1 MSTGFL
7 QQPWS
12 LWAIV
17 VPMSAA
23 SLAFLLPRFALRI
36 GLLAAFLMPLPVLG
50 ALLQAHAFGSVVYS
64 LGGWQAP
71 LGITLRLDGPAA
83 VLLAVTALVG
93 LVISLYAGGYFSS
106 ALNEDGKSRYFW
118 PLWLFLW
125 GSFNALFISRDLF
138 NLYVTLEL
146 ITLSSVALTAL
157 TGGTAAL
164 TAAMR
169 YLLSGLL
176 GSLAYLLGVALLYG
190 AYGTVDLTLLGEL
203 ISDNGLSRVALALM
217 VSGLLLKTALFPLH
231 FWLPPAHS
239 MAPAPVSALLSALV
253 VKASYLILLRLW
265 YEVFPAVTTFGMA
278 QLLGALGA
286 AAILWGSLMALRQ
299 ERLKLLVAYSTVAQL
314 GYLFLLFPLAQ
325 GEAVATAWA
334 GAIFF
339 VLAHA
344 CGKAAMF
351 LMAGTIH
358 HTAGHDR
365 IAHLAGAGG
374 PLGVQVVVFALA
386 AVTIIGLPPSGGFM
400 AKWLLLNAAI
410 VTGQWWYLVV
420 MALGSLLAGA
430 YVVRVLAWAFLG
442 VQRDSYPHQ
451 PWVMKWPPLVLA
463 LTALLLGLA
472 AYEPVLM
479 ALTAAPVDGVV
490 LQGVKP

>member
-1 MSTGFL
+1 MSGFL
-7 QQPWS
+7 AQPWG
-12 LWAIV
+12 LWAV
-17 VPMSAA
+17 VLPMAA
-23 SLAFLLPRFALRI
+23 ACVAFLAPRLALRS
-36 GLLAAFLMPLPVLG
+36 GLVTAVLMPLLAV
-50 ALLQAHAFGSVVYS
+50 AAIAQVRTFGSVVHV
-64 LGGWQAP
+64 LGGWPAP

-83 VLLAVTALVG
+83 VLLTTAALVG
-93 LVISLYAGGYFSS
+93 LVISLYAAGYFSS
-106 ALNEDGKSRYFW
+106 ALDEQGKSRYFW

-125 GSFNALFISRDLF
+125 GAFNALFLSRDLF

-146 ITLSSVALTAL
+146 VTLASVALTAL

-190 AYGTVDLTLLGEL
+190 AYGTVDLTLLGTL
-203 ISDNGLSRVALALM
+203 VSDNGLTRAALAIM

-231 FWLPPAHS
+231 FWLPPAHA

-265 YEVFPAVTTFGMA
+265 FEVFPAVTTFGMA
-278 QLLGALGA
+278 QLLGGLGA

-314 GYLFLLFPLAQ
+314 GYLFLIFPLAQ
-325 GEAVATAWA
+325 GEAAGTAWA
-334 GAIFF
+334 GVFFF
-339 VLAHA
+339 VVAHA

-358 HTAGHDR
+358 YTAGHDR

-400 AKWLLLNAAI
+400 AKWMLFNAAI
-410 VTGQWWYLVV
+410 VTGQWWYLLV

-430 YVVRVLAWAFLG
+430 YVVRVLAWAFLD
-442 VQRDSYPHQ
+442 VKREAYPHL
-451 PWVMKWPPLVLA
+451 PWVMKWPPLTLA

-472 AYEPVLM
+472 AYEPVRL
-479 ALTAAPVDGVV
+479 ALNAAPVAGAMLPGVT
-490 LQGVKP
+490 P